1 MSWSSIA
8 KKNCPA
14 VPPSSP
20 TRISPKKVQEEV
32 KNDYWN
38 DPKYDCGFKS
48 VETQIK
54 KSYKKLGLE
63 PPKSIYGRPGLLD
76 FAK

>member
-20 TRISPKKVQEEV
+20 IKIQQKEV
-32 KNDYWN
+32 KNDYWS
-38 DPKYDCGFKS
+38 DPKFDCNWKTIEQQT
-48 VETQIK
+48 VESFQ
-54 KSYKKLGLE
+54 KLGLE
-63 PPKSIYGRPGLLD
+63 VPKSVYGRASLLD
-76 FAK
+76 FTK

>member
-14 VPPSSP
+14 KPPTAP
-20 TRISPKKVQEEV
+20 IKIQQKEL

-38 DPKYDCGFKS
+38 DSKYDCGWKTIEQQT
-48 VETQIK
+48 VESFQ
-54 KSYKKLGLE
+54 KLGLE
-63 PPKSIYGRPGLLD
+63 VPKSIYGRPSPND
-76 FAK
+76 FTS

>member
-14 VPPSSP
+14 KPPTAP
-20 TRISPKKVQEEV
+20 IKIQQKEV

-38 DPKYDCGFKS
+38 DSKYDCGWKTI
-48 VETQIK
+48 ETQIK
-54 KSYKKLGLE
+54 ESYERLGLH
-63 PPKSIYGRPGLLD
+63 PPKTIYGTASLLD
-76 FAK
+76 FTK

>member
-14 VPPSSP
+14 KPPTAP
-20 TRISPKKVQEEV
+20 IKIQQKEV

-63 PPKSIYGRPGLLD
+63 VPKTIYGRPGLLD
-76 FAK
+76 FTK